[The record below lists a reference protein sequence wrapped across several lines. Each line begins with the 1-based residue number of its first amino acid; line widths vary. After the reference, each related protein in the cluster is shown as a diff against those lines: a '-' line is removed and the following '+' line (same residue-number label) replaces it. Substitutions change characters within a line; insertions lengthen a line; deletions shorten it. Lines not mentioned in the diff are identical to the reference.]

1 MNTSFSPFY
10 NSDGFTSQMV
20 NPTQFLSKDRQ
31 LNVKIHALTK
41 INQFALYKN
50 KLLTNNKNF
59 KFLNGN
65 NGLMLSKE
73 EKVEKQLKILNLYKI
88 ISKF

>member
-20 NPTQFLSKDRQ
+20 NPTQFLSKDQQ

-41 INQFALYKN
+41 IN
-50 KLLTNNKNF
+50 
-59 KFLNGN
+59 
-65 NGLMLSKE
+65 
-73 EKVEKQLKILNLYKI
+73 
-88 ISKF
+88 